1 MPKEKEPTVLNSAR
15 VELTDIPEVE
25 KKSVPSVP
33 TIPSEE
39 EIENRKAPI
48 PSVKPIN
55 NTKVEDSGEIDFDV
69 DELIKKIDAKL
80 AELDKEEKENNTK
93 EPVMIDTKDTSS
105 IEHTISNINK
115 LDEEIKKDTVPSK
128 IELEDEDDEDFF
140 DDFFDSE

>member
-25 KKSVPSVP
+25 KKRVPSVP

-39 EIENRKAPI
+39 EIESRKAPV